1 VSTSFAA
8 RFDVGLTPN
17 ANRPSSHP
25 GQGGAVVADM
35 VYRRLGTPV
44 DFWRACRLL
53 GAGGSRPAD
62 EIWSGLWNLTAD
74 DGDALAAVAATRQIS
89 PRVVE
94 VRAIRTNHGY
104 AVQARLLRELA
115 DASRANGVEW
125 LVAVA
130 GGAGTEMF
138 CRAGFAPATNLD
150 LPQTRTG
157 WLALQV

>member
-74 DGDALAAVAATRQIS
+74 DGNALAAVAATRQIS

-94 VRAIRTNHGY
+94 IRAIRTNHGHP
-104 AVQARLLRELA
+104 VQARLLRELA

-130 GGAGTEMF
+130 GGAGTELF
-138 CRAGFAPATNLD
+138 RRAGFASATDLD
-150 LPQTRTG
+150 LPQARTG